1 MNHGGGLKYIPNIYN
16 QKPLHRY
23 SPTSAMTYMIGL
35 PTSSR
40 LVVIAPCRRVS
51 LIVSLDYTNT
61 NEKLPHATYWQSLH
75 MFHTYLEFR
84 LQCMILSENISMSSQ
99 IEIVMCGFKV
109 KSVKFP
115 PAWGYLLN
123 FPMYHRHPITPH
135 SI

>member
-1 MNHGGGLKYIPNIYN
+1 MVAVQNILQTYEI
-16 QKPLHRY
+16 KSMHRY
-23 SPTSAMTYMIGL
+23 SPTSPMTYMIGL

-40 LVVIAPCRRVS
+40 LAPCRRVS

-84 LQCMILSENISMSSQ
+84 LQCMILSENISISSQ
-99 IEIVMCGFKV
+99 IEIVMCASKV

-123 FPMYHRHPITPH
+123 FPMYHRHPITPP

>member
-1 MNHGGGLKYIPNIYN
+1 
-16 QKPLHRY
+16 
-23 SPTSAMTYMIGL
+23 MTYMIGL

-99 IEIVMCGFKV
+99 IEIVMCGPKKV
-109 KSVKFP
+109 
-115 PAWGYLLN
+115 
-123 FPMYHRHPITPH
+123 
-135 SI
+135 